1 MLNEL
6 IYRLLQSY
14 SKFLWVSDSRG
25 ESVDWFRVMRVFAGG
40 IFKKTWLKITNYQIS
55 RACNQIILNFIG
67 VTEF

>member
-6 IYRLLQSY
+6 IYRLLQIY

-25 ESVDWFRVMRVFAGG
+25 ESVDWFRVMRVFVGS

-55 RACNQIILNFIG
+55 RSCNQIILNFIG